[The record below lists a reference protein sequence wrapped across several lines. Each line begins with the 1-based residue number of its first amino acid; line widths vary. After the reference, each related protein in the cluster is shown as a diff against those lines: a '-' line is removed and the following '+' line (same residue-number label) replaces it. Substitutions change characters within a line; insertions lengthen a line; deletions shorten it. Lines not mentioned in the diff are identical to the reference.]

1 MKKKVEFYYDLTS
14 PYSYLAST
22 RIEGICEKYGAEL
35 EWKPILLGGALKESG
50 NRGPIEVPNKRAYV
64 IKDLEAWA
72 NYYRIELNFPVFFPL
87 NSVKLMRGALAAK
100 EKGKVAEYTH
110 KLFALYMVDGKDL
123 NRDDVLKDAISE
135 LGLDADWFMRRI
147 GEQDIKDKLRKE
159 TDELVKRGGFGVPT
173 FFIGEIMFWGNDR
186 LVFVEEYLR
195 VGSQGLVKD

>member
-1 MKKKVEFYYDLTS
+1 
-14 PYSYLAST
+14 
-22 RIEGICEKYGAEL
+22 
-35 EWKPILLGGALKESG
+35 
-50 NRGPIEVPNKRAYV
+50 VPNKRAYV

-72 NYYRIELNFPVFFPL
+72 NYYRIEFNFPVFFPL

-100 EKGKVAEYTH
+100 EKGKAAAYTH
-110 KLFALYMVDGKDL
+110 KLFALYMVEGKDL
-123 NRDDVLKDAISE
+123 NQDDILKNAVTE

-147 GEQDIKDKLRKE
+147 VEQDIKDKLRKE